1 MGYSLLVN
9 IKCVATIFTSI
20 HCWWI
25 LDDPPQVV
33 HFMDR
38 RQKVKTWNGFGFSVL
53 RLEICVGSQSGPCR
67 TLIVIPTSCWN
78 MRFHNGLSQVRWHPE
93 WVTHICNKGFV
104 SLIVRADT
112 TGPLDELNRYLH
124 GHAQYIIVVD
134 YIVLMIVFTFLIE
147 NRIVDK

>member
-1 MGYSLLVN
+1 MCCYHFHKYSLLMN
-9 IKCVATIFTSI
+9 IGWPASSCSLHGSTS
-20 HCWWI
+20 
-25 LDDPPQVV
+25 
-33 HFMDR
+33 
-38 RQKVKTWNGFGFSVL
+38 KVKTWNGFGFSVL

-104 SLIVRADT
+104 SLMVRADT

-124 GHAQYIIVVD
+124 GHAQYIIVVG
-134 YIVLMIVFTFLIE
+134 YIVFMIVFTFLIE

>member
-1 MGYSLLVN
+1 MN
-9 IKCVATIFTSI
+9 IKCVATIFTCI
-20 HCWWI
+20 HCWWM
-25 LDDPPQVV
+25 LETRPRENYLHGSASLEVSRNSGLF
-33 HFMDR
+33 H
-38 RQKVKTWNGFGFSVL
+38 VL
-53 RLEICVGSQSGPCR
+53 WPEVCVGSWNGPCR

-134 YIVLMIVFTFLIE
+134 YIVLVIVFTFLIE